1 MADYV
6 PYSQR
11 ETYHLHNIPPAHLRN
26 IHRRSSSRSM
36 SYADVVAKV
45 LTERCN
51 LPFVPSQRRG
61 LRPGSSNTSLVV
73 RVPAEVMRC
82 VRDEAE
88 RDRITMRSV
97 ILNALSD
104 AFGLKRPP
112 TTHVE
117 PGSRPGPRKGQ

>member
-1 MADYV
+1 MADFV
-6 PYSQR
+6 PYSRR
-11 ETYHLHNIPPAHLRN
+11 ETYQLHNIPPAHLRN
-26 IHRRSSSRSM
+26 IHRRGATRSI

-45 LTERCN
+45 LTERCQI
-51 LPFVPSQRRG
+51 PFVPSQRRR
-61 LRPGSSNTSLVV
+61 LQEGSWNTSLSV
-73 RVPAEVMRC
+73 RVPVEVMQC
-82 VRDEAE
+82 VREEAE

-117 PGSRPGPRKGQ
+117 PGSRPGRRKGQ